1 MANVSAHLY
10 YHLYTAKEIT
20 YAEYMG
26 QINDSL
32 SSEIAD
38 SANRQIAA
46 NALFTKEIQS
56 TLIDNQIA
64 TERALY
70 NHTQQLDNTLK
81 AGFADVSNQLQSGF
95 SDVSRQVGVMSANMS
110 MAFAAL
116 NRAVQESAQALCDRL
131 DTMNNILSNPSLT
144 KTRELYRRAVVS
156 YDKGFYEEAKN
167 DLLEALAS
175 NKTDYI
181 SWFLLGKTYLFGAS
195 EFSNVIDLDAAV
207 DALKNTVK
215 FITPDA
221 RKQEDARALA
231 AEMCFYLGLA
241 QQNRAIDALRAK
253 NEAEGRGYLEQAGTS
268 YGQSWDYSDKMLEAR
283 YNRARCK
290 ALLGDAPGAIADLEA
305 LVLADRN
312 YCVKVCADYDFA
324 GIKEPFAALIKK
336 LKNAALIPAQ
346 KDYER
351 LKALLAEL
359 AALGGTTAVTAPAS
373 FTEELPYFDVLDY
386 AGDFKRNIPIVEK
399 AKYKVCIS
407 AGGSHTVG
415 LKTDGTVVA
424 VGSNDKGQC
433 NVSGWRGIVAVAAGS
448 SHTVGLKADGTVVS
462 TEGDTVSG
470 WRDIAAVA
478 AGGSHTVGLK
488 KDSTVVAVGSNE
500 EIKGSVSGWRD
511 IAAVAASYH
520 AVSLQADGTVVAVGY
535 NEKGQCNV
543 SDWRDMVAVV
553 ASTNNTVGLKAD
565 GTVVA
570 VGSNASG
577 QCNVSDWRDIVAV
590 AAGGVHTVG
599 LKADGTVVAVG
610 SNDKGQCNV
619 SNWRDIV
626 AVVAGSDHTA
636 GLKADGTVV
645 AVGNKDKGQCN
656 VSGWR
661 GIGPFSPEQAQKR
674 AGQDAQEAKA
684 KQEAQEAKA
693 EQKAKEAKAKAE
705 QVAKWQAQGLC
716 AYCGGKLALLNKK
729 CKECGKEKNY

>member
-56 TLIDNQIA
+56 TLINNQIA

-144 KTRELYRRAVVS
+144 KTRELYRRAVVN

-167 DLLEALAS
+167 DLIEALAS

-241 QQNRAIDALRAK
+241 QQNRAIDALRAR

-336 LKNAALIPAQ
+336 LKNAAFIPAQ
-346 KDYER
+346 KDCER
-351 LKALLAEL
+351 LKTLLAEL

-399 AKYKVCIS
+399 AIADRKAAIADTKAAKEQAEQKARIAKERERIAKYQVCIS
-407 AGGSHTVG
+407 AGDEHTAGLKANGTVVAVGSNTDLNGNKTGQCNVSGWRGIVAVAAGYYHTVGLKADGTVVAVGDNDKGQCNVSDWRDIVAVAADYYHTAG

-433 NVSGWRGIVAVAAGS
+433 NVSDWRDIVAVSAGYNR
-448 SHTVGLKADGTVVS
+448 TFGLKADGTVV
-462 TEGDTVSG
+462 
-470 WRDIAAVA
+470 
-478 AGGSHTVGLK
+478 
-488 KDSTVVAVGSNE
+488 AVGDN
-500 EIKGSVSGWRD
+500 
-511 IAAVAASYH
+511 
-520 AVSLQADGTVVAVGY
+520 ADGR
-535 NEKGQCNV
+535 CNV
-543 SDWRDMVAVV
+543 SDWRDMVAVS
-553 ASTNNTVGLKAD
+553 ARGIFGLKAD
-565 GTVVA
+565 GTVV
-570 VGSNASG
+570 SPYDNRLSG
-577 QCNVSDWRDIVAV
+577 WRDIVAV
-590 AAGGVHTVG
+590 AEGGNHTVG

-610 SNDKGQCNV
+610 DNEKGQCNV
-619 SNWRDIV
+619 SDWRDI
-626 AVVAGSDHTA
+626 GP
-636 GLKADGTVV
+636 
-645 AVGNKDKGQCN
+645 
-656 VSGWR
+656 VS
-661 GIGPFSPEQAQKR
+661 
-674 AGQDAQEAKA
+674 
-684 KQEAQEAKA
+684 
-693 EQKAKEAKAKAE
+693 
-705 QVAKWQAQGLC
+705 KWKAQGLC
-716 AYCGGKLALLNKK
+716 AYCGGQLGGVLTKK